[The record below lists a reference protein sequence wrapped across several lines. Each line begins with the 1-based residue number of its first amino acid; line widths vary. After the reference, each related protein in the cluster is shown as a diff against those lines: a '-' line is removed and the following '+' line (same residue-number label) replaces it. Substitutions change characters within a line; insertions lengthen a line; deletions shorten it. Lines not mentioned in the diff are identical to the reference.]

1 MRFENIILNILRV
14 LPKSLLRMIA
24 GPPKIIDDNK
34 LDLNIQVVEK
44 LSQKDI
50 KKPRNSPSEYR
61 EAAELFDLTGLPRV
75 KNITIK
81 DIKLEGPTQTL
92 DARVYYPKK
101 KTNRD
106 GAILFFHQGGF
117 VIMNHLTDDHFCSLL
132 ADTCDAKVISLDYRL
147 CPENDFPS
155 PIEDCLFLWEYV
167 QDIWGN
173 VY

>member
-75 KNITIK
+75 KGITIK

-92 DARVYYPKK
+92 DARIYYPKK

-106 GAILFFHQGGF
+106 GAVLRQAGDGW
-117 VIMNHLTDDHFCSLL
+117 
-132 ADTCDAKVISLDYRL
+132 K
-147 CPENDFPS
+147 E
-155 PIEDCLFLWEYV
+155 V
-167 QDIWGN
+167 QDKIKRGLPPRYRDN
-173 VY
+173 IKTK